1 MCIIIDKKKKS
12 EYLVSNGEN
21 LFLIICD

>member
-1 MCIIIDKKKKS
+1 MCIIIDTKKKS

-21 LFLIICD
+21 IVSE